1 MKYIITESDL
11 VRLVK
16 KVIKEQKDDN
26 GYMELVSGQTYEF
39 FPVFPEEDILRINAD
54 TLSSDLF
61 KMKIL
66 SYTNKVLEGMVGKT
80 KMVYDEKFITPK
92 STAPQRY
99 FCEKTTPKNVLPI
112 LIWDIQ
118 N

>member
-39 FPVFPEEDILRINAD
+39 FPVFPEEDILRSNFD
-54 TLSSDLF
+54 TFSSDLF

-66 SYTNKVLEGMVGKT
+66 SYTNKVLEGMVGET
-80 KMVYDEKFITPK
+80 KMVYNEKFFSPK
-92 STAPQRY
+92 VRHLKDI
-99 FCEKTTPKNVLPI
+99 FVKKTIPKNVSSI